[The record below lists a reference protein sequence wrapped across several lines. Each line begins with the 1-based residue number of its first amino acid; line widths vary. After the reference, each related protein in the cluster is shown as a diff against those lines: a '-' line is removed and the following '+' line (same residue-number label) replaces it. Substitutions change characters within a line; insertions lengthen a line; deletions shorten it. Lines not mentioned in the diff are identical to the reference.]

1 MFKRE
6 KDTLDE
12 IVRKLSAESGI
23 LKVVA
28 FGSRIRGDNRGDSDL
43 DLLVIVN
50 KKDRYIK
57 DKILS
62 IFYDYELKSDMSFAV
77 TILSLKEWE
86 YNKRLGNLFVRSVI
100 KEGVILYD
108 SEPGRKED
116 ALKISPRES

>member
-12 IVRKLSAESGI
+12 IVRKLSAESEI
-23 LKVVA
+23 LKIVA
-28 FGSRIRGDNRGDSDL
+28 FGSRVRGDNRGDSDTDVL
-43 DLLVIVN
+43 IVVN
-50 KKDRYIK
+50 KKDRDIK

-116 ALKISPRES
+116 ALKISP